1 MHKLLGKENL
11 NFGKT
16 IQLILLFFYQT
27 SEQKRKIYM
36 FYINKPQQSVLEVWK
51 TAEGKNKGSKLY
63 F

>member
-16 IQLILLFFYQT
+16 IQLILLFFLSDKWT
-27 SEQKRKIYM
+27 EKKDM